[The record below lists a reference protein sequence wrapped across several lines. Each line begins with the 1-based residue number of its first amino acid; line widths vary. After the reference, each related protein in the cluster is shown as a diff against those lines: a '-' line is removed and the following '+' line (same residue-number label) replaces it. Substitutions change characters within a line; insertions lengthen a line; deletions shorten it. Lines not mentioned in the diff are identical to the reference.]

1 MLISNLVYNLKCFR
15 VIYNQ
20 QNNQVPHAGS
30 VYDKLPVV
38 MQMLKSGMATAGCA
52 TIEALHRDAALE
64 LQSNVSLDDSG
75 VHDMS
80 AIQSIQEFGIT

>member
-30 VYDKLPVV
+30 VYDKLPIV

-52 TIEALHRDAALE
+52 TIEALHRDAVLE